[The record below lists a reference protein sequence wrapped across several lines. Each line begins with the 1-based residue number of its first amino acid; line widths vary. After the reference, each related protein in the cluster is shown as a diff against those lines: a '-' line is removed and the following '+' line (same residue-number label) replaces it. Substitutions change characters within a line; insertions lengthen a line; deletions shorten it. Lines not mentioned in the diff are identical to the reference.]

1 MYLSFK
7 EIYMDTKSNFKI
19 GDRII
24 FNADGEDPENVTSIK
39 PKRMVGTIVW
49 IGPFYTLL
57 QLSKYKTC
65 ITNHQMLT
73 DKGIRRLS
81 R

>member
-1 MYLSFK
+1 MYLNPK
-7 EIYMDTKSNFKI
+7 KLYMHTKRNFKT
-19 GDRII
+19 GDRIV
-24 FNADGEDPENVTSIK
+24 FNADGEDPENASSVK
-39 PKRMVGTIVW
+39 PKKMVGTILW

-57 QLSKYKTC
+57 QLGKYKTC

-73 DKGIRRLS
+73 DKGIRRLN